1 MHHAEEVPIHD
12 QGHVTIPNQLMVA
25 KTAVNQGW
33 RQESSD
39 KGADASDGGADYFGT
54 RILKA
59 DGSSET
65 SIERCQHY
73 WHCVAVQ

>member
-1 MHHAEEVPIHD
+1 MLKKVSDAIFS
-12 QGHVTIPNQLMVA
+12 TIICLE
-25 KTAVNQGW
+25 KQGW